1 MSRSLLKIDLHVH
14 TCYSSDGITTPKDIV
29 AFSKRRGLDGVA
41 ITDHGTVAA
50 ALQLAKTKDLIVIPG
65 VEIETSHGHL
75 LALNVTKP
83 ISSKLSHHEIIE
95 RIHEDG
101 GIAVAA
107 HPIAISR
114 IGWKPRMLEH
124 MRTHLDAIEV
134 INSATF
140 PFALSTRLSRN
151 LAVRFNLPQTAGSD
165 SHMPETI
172 GMAYTLIDADP
183 ETDEIIEAIRRGATV
198 PRGKG
203 KPWALRLKKSLM
215 TVKKGFRA

>member
-1 MSRSLLKIDLHVH
+1 MSDAPLKIDLHVH
-14 TCYSSDGITTPKDIV
+14 TCYSCDGVTTLKEVV
-29 AFSKRRGLDGVA
+29 AFSKKQGLDGVA
-41 ITDHGTVAA
+41 ITDHGTVAG
-50 ALQLAKTKDLIVIPG
+50 ALRLSKVKGLIVIPG
-65 VEIETSHGHL
+65 IEIETSHGHL

-83 ISSKLSHHEIIE
+83 IPSKLSRPEIIE
-95 RIHEDG
+95 RIHEEG

-107 HPIAISR
+107 HPIALLR
-114 IGWKPRMLEH
+114 IGWNPRTLE
-124 MRTHLDAIEV
+124 RLNLDAIEV

-140 PFALSTRLSRN
+140 PFAFSTRLSRN

-198 PRGKG
+198 PQGKA
-203 KPWALRLKKSLM
+203 KPWALRLKKSFM
-215 TVKKGFRA
+215 AVKEGFRA

>member
-1 MSRSLLKIDLHVH
+1 MSDEPLKIDLHVH
-14 TCYSSDGITTPKDIV
+14 TCYSVDGITTLKEVV
-29 AFSKRRGLDGVA
+29 AFSKKRGLDGVA
-41 ITDHGTVAA
+41 ITDHGTVAG
-50 ALQLAKTKDLIVIPG
+50 ALQLTKTEGLIVIPG

-83 ISSKLSHHEIIE
+83 IPSKLSRPEIIE
-95 RIHEDG
+95 RIHEEG
-101 GIAVAA
+101 GIAVAC
-107 HPIAISR
+107 HPIAILR

-124 MRTHLDAIEV
+124 LNLDAIEV

-140 PFALSTRLSRN
+140 PFAFSTHFSRN
-151 LAVRFNLPQTAGSD
+151 LAVRFSLPQTAGSD

-172 GMAYTLIDADP
+172 GMAYTLIDADA

-198 PRGKG
+198 PQGKA
-203 KPWALRLKKSLM
+203 KPWALRLKKSFI